1 MHDTNAGNVADDH
14 RGAPHRWPSAMPMP
28 PSDQARPP
36 LTDSRRRLPRWV
48 TPTARIAGTVALLAF
63 ALRGID
69 WPTFL
74 ELLETVDWRWWGVGL
89 ALSFAVNLLASIRW
103 AALARPIGFDLPL
116 QAFVRRFFEGQ
127 FFSLCLPTSI
137 GGDVVKA
144 YRLADTTQGRVLAGC
159 TILTDRLCGLAA
171 LGILAF
177 TALTSKQFNLPIL
190 ATVAAGTFLLGT
202 VILVVRWA
210 IGHLDWIAARLPQGH
225 AVQRVVA
232 RLLPYQQRPWLVTS
246 AVAWSLLVQMG
257 GALVVAC
264 IGRSVGA
271 VLPLTFWFVAV
282 PLLALAMILPLSIGG
297 VGVREGGLALL
308 LAPEGVAAE
317 KAVAIGLLWFLST
330 IVCGL
335 AGGVMFLAA
344 REPKPRPP
352 SPQTAAAD

>member
-1 MHDTNAGNVADDH
+1 
-14 RGAPHRWPSAMPMP
+14 
-28 PSDQARPP
+28 
-36 LTDSRRRLPRWV
+36 V
-48 TPTARIAGTVALLAF
+48 TTAARIAGTAALLAF

-89 ALSFAVNLLASIRW
+89 ALSFAVNVLASIRW

-137 GGDVVKA
+137 GGDVVMA
-144 YRLADTTQGRVLAGC
+144 YRLADTTHGRVLAGC

-177 TALTSKQFNLPIL
+177 TALTTKHFDLPIL
-190 ATVAAGTFLLGT
+190 ATLVVGAFLLGT
-202 VILVVRWA
+202 VVIVLRWA
-210 IGHLDWIAARLPQGH
+210 VSHLDWLTARLPQGH
-225 AVQRVVA
+225 AVQRVVS
-232 RLLPYQQRPWLVTS
+232 RLLPYQQRPWLVAS

-264 IGRSVGA
+264 IGRSVDA
-271 VLPLTFWFVAV
+271 ILPLTFWFVAV
-282 PLLALAMILPLSIGG
+282 PLLALAMILPISISG

-308 LAPEGVAAE
+308 LAPEGVASE

-335 AGGVMFLAA
+335 AGGVMFLAS
-344 REPKPRPP
+344 RTPKHP
-352 SPQTAAAD
+352 SPPPQTVAAD